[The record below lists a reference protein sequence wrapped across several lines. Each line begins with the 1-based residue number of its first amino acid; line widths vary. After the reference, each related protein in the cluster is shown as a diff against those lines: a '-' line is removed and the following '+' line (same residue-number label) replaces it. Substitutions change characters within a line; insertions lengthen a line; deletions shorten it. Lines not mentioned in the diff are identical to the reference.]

1 MKDKINK
8 LTLVLTLLTSMTFA
22 NEPPNIIVIFTDDQG
37 YADLSCFGGTH
48 VKTPRIDQMAA
59 EGVKLTSFYVAA
71 PLCTPSR
78 AALMTGSYPKRID
91 MTGGSNFPVLL
102 AADPKGLNPEETTMA
117 EVLKTAGYKT
127 GMFGKWHL
135 GDQPE
140 FLPTRQ
146 GFDEFF
152 GIPYSHD
159 IHPFHPQQEHFQFPS
174 LPLLD
179 GEEVIEM
186 DPNADNLTKRFT
198 ERAVKFID
206 ENKDRPFFLYLPHPA
221 PHKPLHAS
229 PTFMKDVPESV
240 KAVLNQEDNSID
252 YNTRNRLFPEVISE
266 IDWSVGQVLDALKKN
281 GIDENTLVIFTSD
294 NGPAVG
300 KATPLRG
307 IKGSTFEG
315 GMREPTVIR
324 WPGKIPAG
332 AVNEE
337 LMTAMDLLPTFA
349 KLAGAQIPSG
359 RVIDGKDIWPVLT
372 ENVKSPHE
380 AFFYYKVNKLEAVRS
395 GKWKLFITM
404 TKGEKTASPKLYN
417 LEEDIGETTNVAK
430 DHPKVVERLRARM
443 TNFQEE
449 LEQNSRPAAFVD
461 NPKPLTMEKKP
472 VARLPYAASTK
483 PNVVL
488 IMADDLGYEC
498 IGANGCEDY
507 KTPVIDKLAAEGMRF
522 EQCFA
527 NPLCTP
533 SRVKIMTGLYGKRNY
548 VRFGRL
554 DRSQRT
560 FANQLKEVGYA
571 TAIAGKWQL
580 GRELDAPQHFGFDQA
595 CLWQHTRGR
604 IRQGTKIDTRY
615 PNPQLEINGKPVN
628 YNNGEYG
635 PDVCADFICDFIE
648 TNQDKPFLVY
658 YPMILTHCPFDA
670 TPDSDSWD
678 PKSLGSPEYKGP
690 GGNGKDAAA
699 YDLHKNNFKDMV
711 QYTDKLVG
719 KIVAKLEKLGLREN
733 TMIIFTGDNGTDKPI
748 KTNCNGELVTGGKG
762 VAGNTGTRVPL
773 VINWPGKIAPSV
785 QEQELVEFSDFMP
798 TLCEVAGS
806 QLPESYPDDGVSL
819 WPVLSGEGE
828 RTKDHVYIW
837 YSFPPQAK
845 YTWVRNVDFG
855 VHLDRTTQE
864 YTFQKFPSHFSTNA
878 VQLDS
883 VTEREKVV
891 FSNFKKV
898 IEDMAEVDGMYVEE
912 NPK

>member
-1 MKDKINK
+1 MRQ
-8 LTLVLTLLTSMTFA
+8 LLRTIMLLSAFIVVSFTA
-22 NEPPNIIVIFTDDQG
+22 AQKPNFVVIFTDDQG

-48 VKTPRIDQMAA
+48 VKTPRIDQMAD
-59 EGVKLTSFYVAA
+59 EGAKLTSFYVAA
-71 PLCTPSR
+71 ALCTPSR

-91 MTGGSNFPVLL
+91 MTGGSKFPVLL
-102 AADPKGLNPEETTMA
+102 AADPKGLNPQETTLA

-179 GEEVIEM
+179 DEEVIEM
-186 DPNADNLTKRFT
+186 DPDADNLTKRFT
-198 ERAVKFID
+198 ERAVQFID

-221 PHKPLHAS
+221 PHNPLHAS
-229 PTFMKDVPESV
+229 PAFMKDVPESV
-240 KAVLNQEDNSID
+240 KAVLDQEDNNID
-252 YNTRNRLFPEVISE
+252 YKTRTRLFPQVINE
-266 IDWSVGQVLDALKKN
+266 IDWSVGRILDALKKN
-281 GIDENTLVIFTSD
+281 GIDDNTLVIFTSD

-307 IKGSTFEG
+307 KKGSTFEG

-337 LMTAMDLLPTFA
+337 LMTVMDLLPTFA
-349 KLAGAQIPSG
+349 KLAGAQIPSCH
-359 RVIDGKDIWPVLT
+359 VIDGKDIWPVLT
-372 ENVKSPHE
+372 EDAKSPHE
-380 AFFYYKVNKLEAVRS
+380 AFFYYKVDKLEAVRS
-395 GKWKLFITM
+395 GKWKLFMTI
-404 TKGEKTASPKLYN
+404 TKGKKTASPKLYN

-430 DHPKVVERLRARM
+430 DNPKVVERLQARM
-443 TNFQEE
+443 TNFQKE

-461 NPKPLTMEKKP
+461 NPKPLTMKKKT
-472 VARLPYAASTK
+472 VARLPHPALTK
-483 PNVVL
+483 PNIVL

-507 KTPVIDKLAAEGMRF
+507 KTPVIDKLAAHGVRF

-527 NPLCTP
+527 NPICTP
-533 SRVKIMTGLYGKRNY
+533 SRAKIMTGLYGKRNY
-548 VRFGRL
+548 VGFGRL

-560 FANQLKEVGYA
+560 FANQLKEVGYV

-580 GRELDAPQHFGFDQA
+580 GRELDAPQHFGFDQS
-595 CLWQHTRGR
+595 CLWQHTRTR
-604 IRQGTKIDTRY
+604 VRQGTKIDSRY
-615 PNPQLEINGKPVN
+615 PNPRMEINGKPVD

-635 PDVCADFICDFIE
+635 PDLSADFICDFIE
-648 TNQDKPFLVY
+648 ANQDKPFLVY

-670 TPDSDSWD
+670 TPDSDTWD
-678 PKSLGSPEYKGP
+678 PKSQGSPEYKGP
-690 GGNGKDAAA
+690 GGEDPAA
-699 YDLHKNNFKDMV
+699 YDLHKKNFKDMV
-711 QYTDKLVG
+711 QYTDQLVG

-733 TMIIFTGDNGTDKPI
+733 TLIIFTGDNGTDEPI
-748 KTNCNGELVTGGKG
+748 KTNWNGELVAGGKG
-762 VAGNTGTRVPL
+762 ITGNTGTRVPL
-773 VINWPGKIAPSV
+773 VINWPGKIAPAV
-785 QEQELVEFSDFMP
+785 QKKELVEFSDLMP
-798 TLCEVAGS
+798 TLCEVAGAP
-806 QLPESYPDDGVSL
+806 LPKNYPNDGVSL
-819 WPVLSGEGE
+819 WPVLSGKGE

-837 YSFPPQAK
+837 FNHITQEK
-845 YTWVRNVDFG
+845 YTWARNLDFG
-855 VHLDRTTQE
+855 VLLDREKQE

-883 VTEREKVV
+883 ASEMEKAV
-891 FSNFKKV
+891 FSNLKKV
-898 IEDMAEVDGMYVEE
+898 IEDMAEVDGIYVEE
-912 NPK
+912 NF